1 MAAREE
7 AKLKNKI
14 IGKRVRET
22 DEILNSTKK
31 TSKVS
36 SDEEDTDLRK
46 GGRDIKRIRVDPFS
60 GSKRKNKPNANAPGI
75 VVSSEKEAKKDDPVP
90 TSLKQL
96 ITSTSDNTAPLAL
109 QLPKRLDMSNNTLP
123 NMSNGSP
130 KLVAEVPPTANT
142 HSKDSKQREQSDKSL
157 SVNDTSNNALLS
169 PLAIQ
174 NIPTSS
180 SDNLVSEEEWQGLGE
195 IEIDDD
201 YNERQYDGMS
211 ILNPIY
217 NIP

>member
-31 TSKVS
+31 SSKVS

-60 GSKRKNKPNANAPGI
+60 GSKRKNKSNANAPGI

-90 TSLKQL
+90 TSLKQP

-109 QLPKRLDMSNNTLP
+109 QLPKRLDMSNNALP

-157 SVNDTSNNALLS
+157 SVNVTSSNALLS